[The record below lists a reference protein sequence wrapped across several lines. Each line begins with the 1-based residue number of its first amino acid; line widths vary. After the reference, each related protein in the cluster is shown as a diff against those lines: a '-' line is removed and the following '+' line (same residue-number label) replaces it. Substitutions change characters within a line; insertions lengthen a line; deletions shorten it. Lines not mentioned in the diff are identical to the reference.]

1 MIPLKLSNY
10 ARIGKSPLI
19 KAIGIQKNH
28 TNTYYTESQELD
40 RAASG
45 CFSCPNYK
53 NIEFLEYLPQE
64 TQNDALFQCNHCSQ
78 CVYKTVYKEHIRYIN
93 EKNRFGSAKRL
104 KGIALKLFVIYHF
117 CNPDEHGLIKSL
129 SPKELATYLG
139 CTVRSIYN
147 ANIKLQ
153 EYGYIMLC
161 KDGFTKNRFHVI
173 LAEYHTYA
181 LTAKDGGRGY
191 ATFNLAFLDELVKL
205 DDLNQLRI
213 YLRTALDLDTNRNP
227 ENKLV
232 AKTPYSTLRL
242 YLPRYCKPNIIR
254 KALSAVS
261 NLFQVIFSEES
272 VTLQMNPDYHGKRS
286 LEMNNAE
293 NATSLRSYFES
304 LDAAMQRLN
313 KSSLKKTEAKQND
326 IDFLKQAGIVKQQ
339 GKTKKFYVPFHLT
352 NNDYSDLA
360 LLASTYSLSAVK
372 KCISYV
378 YNAYKADL
386 KLNSIGALIRTILKN
401 EESNADILSLNV

>member
-1 MIPLKLSNY
+1 MIFLRFSNY

-28 TNTYYTESQELD
+28 IDTYYTESQELD

-64 TQNDALFQCNHCSQ
+64 TQSDALFQCNHCSQ

-117 CNPDEHGLIKSL
+117 CNPDDHGLIKSL
-129 SPKELATYLG
+129 SPKELAAYLG

-147 ANIKLQ
+147 ANAKLQ

-161 KDGFTKNRFHVI
+161 KDGLTRNHFHVI
-173 LAEYHTYA
+173 LAEYDTYA

-191 ATFNLAFLDELVKL
+191 ATFNLPFLDELVKL

-227 ENKLV
+227 EKKLV
-232 AKTPYSTLRL
+232 ATTPYSTLRR
-242 YLPRYCKPNIIR
+242 YLPRYCKPGIIR
-254 KALSAVS
+254 KALSSVS
-261 NLFQVIFSEES
+261 NLFHVIFSEES
-272 VTLQMNPDYHGKRS
+272 VTLQMKPAYHGKRV
-286 LEMNNAE
+286 LEMNNTE
-293 NATSLRSYFES
+293 NATSLRSYFEN
-304 LDAAMQRLN
+304 LDAAMQRIN
-313 KSSLKKTEAKQND
+313 DSSLKETKAKQTD
-326 IDFLKQAGIVKQQ
+326 IDFLNQAGIVKQQ
-339 GKTKKFYVPFHLT
+339 GINKKFYVPFRLT
-352 NNDYSDLA
+352 DSDYSDLA

-378 YNAYKADL
+378 YNAYKADF
-386 KLNSIGALIRTILKN
+386 KLQSIGALIRTILKC
-401 EESNADILSLNV
+401 EDSEIDSLPLNV